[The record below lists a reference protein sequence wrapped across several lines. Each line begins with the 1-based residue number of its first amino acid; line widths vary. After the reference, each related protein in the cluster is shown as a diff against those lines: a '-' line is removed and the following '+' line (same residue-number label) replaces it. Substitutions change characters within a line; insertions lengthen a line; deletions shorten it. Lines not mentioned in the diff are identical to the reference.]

1 MTVGTLS
8 PYRKLDKTR
17 NRTAQSHWSS
27 TRSSISTSL
36 VQKRSELAEM
46 QGLELVIDEYESP
59 KRGKAT
65 KFKQLDVYESEDRFN
80 AWSSSGL
87 ASWKLH
93 QSRDLEKSWTDEYMC
108 DYTRLRNYSCQMK
121 LKIRRPH
128 DSKQIIVEQSYGA
141 HQHKPKKPVV
151 LNENVKKIVRED
163 KTLSAMQIQ
172 DKIQPRQ
179 TRSSNPLPSV
189 KQLENL
195 KYRNKK
201 VRMIRLSDL
210 RQYVD
215 SKHHLPED
223 CNEPYVVKFDTR
235 IEDETEQFC
244 LVWST

>member
-1 MTVGTLS
+1 
-8 PYRKLDKTR
+8 
-17 NRTAQSHWSS
+17 
-27 TRSSISTSL
+27 
-36 VQKRSELAEM
+36 M

-65 KFKQLDVYESEDRFN
+65 KFKQLDLYESEDLFN

-128 DSKQIIVEQSYGA
+128 DSKQIIVEQSYRA

-163 KTLSAMQIQ
+163 KLC
-172 DKIQPRQ
+172 QPCKFRTKFSQRQ

-201 VRMIRLSDL
+201 VRMIRLSNL

-223 CNEPYVVKFDTR
+223 CNEPYVVEFDTR
-235 IEDETEQFC
+235 IEDETKQFAWSGRLDDFPNCRSAQECCRWMALTRPTGWIPC
-244 LVWST
+244 LVFF